1 MAIDPALYRE
11 TLGHYPTGVAVVT
24 AVGTDGGPAGMVVGS
39 FTSVSLD
46 PPLVAFFPTRDSGSF
61 ARMRTSSHFCV
72 NVLASD
78 QEATCQIF
86 AGRAIDKFSDVSWQ
100 PAPHG
105 SPILEGAVS
114 WIECSFD
121 QILDGGDHHI
131 VLGLI
136 EDLAVSRATLPL
148 LFFQGG
154 YGRFSPPSLVA
165 PSNPDLIHA
174 VRMAELARGLVE
186 RLALDHNVDLSLLA
200 MVGSDVVTVMTS
212 EHSPTPTAGLVG
224 QRLPLVPPLGG
235 HWLMG
240 ADDDE
245 VADWLDR
252 VRADDV
258 GRRRLTDNLR
268 QVRKVGY
275 SLALRAE
282 SDDQRMSLAE
292 DYSSAERLP
301 ANDRRIRQLIAERAA
316 LYEPVITP
324 DGSYDVESVVA
335 PIDPPPGSPPLSLR
349 LTGLARGLG
358 GKQVLEWTV
367 RLREVAAQISQRI
380 EATNEPTQQPTSQQT
395 QTDTDPTRARSIHDD
410 HAPADQD
417 QLSR

>member
-78 QEATCQIF
+78 QEATCRIF
-86 AGRAIDKFSDVSWQ
+86 AGRAIDKFSGVSWQ
-100 PAPHG
+100 SAPHG

-121 QILDGGDHHI
+121 KILDGGDHLI

-136 EDLAVSRATLPL
+136 EDLAVSRPTLPL

-165 PSNPDLIHA
+165 PSDPDLIHA
-174 VRMAELARGLVE
+174 VRLAELAREPVE
-186 RLALDHNVDLSLLA
+186 RLAIGHAVDLSLLA
-200 MVGSDVVTVMTS
+200 MVGNDVVTVMTS

-224 QRLPLVPPLGG
+224 HRLPLVPPLGG
-235 HWLMG
+235 HWLIE
-240 ADDDE
+240 ADDAE
-245 VADWLDR
+245 IADWLDR

-258 GRRRLTDNLR
+258 GRRRLADNLR
-268 QVRKVGY
+268 QVRTVGY
-275 SLALRAE
+275 SLALRAD
-282 SDDQRMSLAE
+282 SDDQRMSLVE
-292 DYSSAERLP
+292 DYSSPERLP

-316 LYEPVITP
+316 LYEPVVTP
-324 DGSYDVESVVA
+324 KGTYDVESAVA
-335 PIDPPPGSPPLSLR
+335 PVQVPPGSPPLALR
-349 LTGLARGLG
+349 LTGLPRGLRG
-358 GKQVLEWTV
+358 SQVLEWTA
-367 RLREVAAQISQRI
+367 RLREAAGQIAQRI
-380 EATNEPTQQPTSQQT
+380 AASNEPKHQPTE
-395 QTDTDPTRARSIHDD
+395 PTRRHHDD
-410 HAPADQD
+410 SAPASQD
-417 QLSR
+417 QLSQ